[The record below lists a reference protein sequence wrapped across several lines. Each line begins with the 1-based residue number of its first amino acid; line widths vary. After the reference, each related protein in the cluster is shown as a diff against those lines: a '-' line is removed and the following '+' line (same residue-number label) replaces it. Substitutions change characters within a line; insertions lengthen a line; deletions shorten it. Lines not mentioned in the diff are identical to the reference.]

1 MSAKKILVVEDDR
14 PSAAILA
21 YKLKGSGYDV
31 VIAPDGTEAVGLV
44 RSEHPDLMILDLG
57 LPTKNPFAGPNLD
70 GFGVMA
76 WLNRTQ
82 STEPLVPTIVL
93 TAWDPMI
100 AQKRALDAGAIA
112 FFQKPAQFDSLLS
125 TIKSA
130 LGEGGNPPQS
140 PS

>member
-44 RSEHPDLMILDLG
+44 RTEHPDLMILDLG
-57 LPTKNPFAGPNLD
+57 LPSKNPFAGPNLD

-82 STEPLVPTIVL
+82 PTEPLPTIVL

>member
-76 WLNRTQ
+76 WLNRT
-82 STEPLVPTIVL
+82 VH
-93 TAWDPMI
+93 
-100 AQKRALDAGAIA
+100 
-112 FFQKPAQFDSLLS
+112 
-125 TIKSA
+125 
-130 LGEGGNPPQS
+130 
-140 PS
+140 

>member
-44 RSEHPDLMILDLG
+44 RTEHPDLMILDLG
-57 LPTKNPFAGPNLD
+57 LPSKNPFAGPNLD

-82 STEPLVPTIVL
+82 PTEPLPTIVL

-112 FFQKPAQFDSLLS
+112 FFQKPARFDSLLT
-125 TIKSA
+125 TIKNA
-130 LGEGGNPPQS
+130 LGEAGNQPQGHS
-140 PS
+140 

>member
-82 STEPLVPTIVL
+82 STEPLLPTIVL
-93 TAWDPMI
+93 TAWDPMT

-112 FFQKPAQFDSLLS
+112 FFQKPAQFDSRLT

-130 LGEGGNPPQS
+130 LGEGGNQPQS
-140 PS
+140 RS